1 MRRVAVTFTVAACWV
16 MCSLVP
22 AGAQSPQEGDLYDC
36 DDFQYQEDAQK
47 VFDRHPGDPYGL
59 DGPIGP
65 ASEGTPGVACEDLP
79 HRPNSGGPADEQ
91 YSPDIPPTPVDNPGG
106 VVPGSNSGK
115 PLPNTGGPPYLAVGA
130 VLCLAAALVAGRS
143 VLRR

>member
-47 VFDRHPGDPYGL
+47 VYDRHPGDPYGL

-65 ASEGTPGVACEDLP
+65 ASEGKPGVAM
-79 HRPNSGGPADEQ
+79 
-91 YSPDIPPTPVDNPGG
+91 
-106 VVPGSNSGK
+106 VV
-115 PLPNTGGPPYLAVGA
+115 
-130 VLCLAAALVAGRS
+130 GRG